1 MKPMRILKP
10 SLRKRLEQQRTE
22 ILDKEKDRSIW
33 QEEVRRKNWA
43 ANAQALH
50 DTYAAELSNPM
61 PRALPL
67 GGMRYHKERLER
79 LLREAAIFRD
89 PRRGLPQY

>member
-1 MKPMRILKP
+1 MKLKRIRAP
-10 SLRKRLEQQRTE
+10 SLRKRILQQRPEFIAKKNERT
-22 ILDKEKDRSIW
+22 IW
-33 QEEVRRKNWA
+33 EEEVRLKNWA

-79 LLREAAIFRD
+79 LLREAEVFRD
-89 PRRGLPQY
+89 PRRELPQY